1 MRIVR
6 RLLGLAFIGVGV
18 LHFVRPK
25 FFLAIMPPW
34 IPTHKEAVAVSGAAE
49 IAGGAAMLS
58 DATAKPAGLW
68 LVALLVA
75 VFPANIHM
83 AIDQGQIERMA
94 RAGVPKWALY
104 ARLPLQPLLA
114 YLVLR
119 STRPVR
125 DPAGRPASV

>member
-18 LHFVRPK
+18 LHFARPK

-34 IPTHKEAVAVSGAAE
+34 IPKHEEAVAVSGAAE
-49 IAGGAAMLS
+49 IAGGAAMLA

-68 LVALLVA
+68 LVALLTA

-83 AIDQGQIERMA
+83 AIDQGQIDRMA
-94 RAGVPKWALY
+94 RLGVPKWALY

-114 YLVLR
+114 YLVLKSTHPKGAR
-119 STRPVR
+119 SG
-125 DPAGRPASV
+125 AQ